1 MKRPMIKQALNGEPS
16 YANIPLKIQGTSN
29 VMLLGFENQTELDLN
44 LSMPLYQLCDYGH
57 VTQPYVISVSA
68 PVKWKI
74 NSNYIIEL
82 L

>member
-16 YANIPLKIQGTSN
+16 YANIPLKIQGTAN

-44 LSMPLYQLCDYGH
+44 LSLSLYQLCDYGH
-57 VTQPYVISVSA
+57 VIQPYVISVSA